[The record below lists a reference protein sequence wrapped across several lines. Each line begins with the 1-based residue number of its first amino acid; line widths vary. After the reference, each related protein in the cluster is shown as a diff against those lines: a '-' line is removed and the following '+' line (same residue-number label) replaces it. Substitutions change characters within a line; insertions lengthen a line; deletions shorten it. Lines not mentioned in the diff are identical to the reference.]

1 MHYSAGLIYTQPGI
15 TPSRLITIGGTMKTL
30 DNLYINGHWQASASN
45 AFIDVINPSTNQLF
59 LRVPQGNAEDVD
71 LAVTAARQALPA
83 WSASLASVRAQLMR
97 AVATEM
103 RNRYDELVDAHVKS
117 MGCPR
122 HMTGAFH
129 VDAPI
134 EAMEYYAD
142 LAYKMEAVG
151 ERDNVL
157 LLKEPVGVCAFI
169 NPWNYPLHQLI
180 GKVAPA
186 LAAGCT
192 IVAKPAEQTPE
203 LDFLMA
209 DIFHTVG
216 LPAGVFNLVSGV
228 GTEIGPVMSSHP
240 QVDMVSFT
248 GSTRAGI
255 QVATAAAPGVKRVCQ
270 ELGGKS
276 AYIITPD
283 ADLAAAVRY
292 GIEDVMAN
300 TGQTCN
306 ALTRMLVH
314 QDCYEQVLELAAEIA
329 AEQVVGDPDD
339 PATTMGPMAS
349 QRQKQTVQ
357 DYIRLGLEEGARL
370 ITGGTGAP
378 ENLPEH
384 MQNGA
389 FVRPTVF
396 ADVTNQMRIAREEIF
411 GPVLCILTYNDIDE
425 AVDIANDTDYGL
437 SSGVFAR
444 DAASAIPIAR
454 RLQAGQCYIQG
465 AYFSMDAPFGGYKQ
479 SGNGREWGEHGMD
492 EYMETKAII
501 CG

>member
-1 MHYSAGLIYTQPGI
+1 
-15 TPSRLITIGGTMKTL
+15 MKTL
-30 DNLYINGHWQASASN
+30 DKLYINGQWQASASDR
-45 AFIDVINPSTNQLF
+45 FIDVINPADNQTF
-59 LRVPQGNAEDVD
+59 LRVPQGNSDDIEQAA
-71 LAVTAARQALPA
+71 LAARQALPGWA
-83 WSASLASVRAQLMR
+83 TSLASIRADLMR
-97 AVATEM
+97 KIATEM
-103 RNRYDELVDAHVKS
+103 RNRYDDLVDAHVKS

-122 HMTGAFH
+122 HLTGAFH

-142 LAYKMEAVG
+142 LAYKMEAVE
-151 ERDNVL
+151 ERNDVL

-192 IVAKPAEQTPE
+192 IIAKPAEQTPE
-203 LDFLMA
+203 LDFIMA
-209 DIFHTVG
+209 EIFDKAG
-216 LPAGVFNLVSGV
+216 LPAGVFNLVSGL

-255 QVATAAAPGVKRVCQ
+255 QVAAAAAPGVKRVCQ

-276 AYIITPD
+276 AFIITED
-283 ADLAAAVRY
+283 ADLNAAVRY
-292 GIEDVMAN
+292 GVEDVMAN

-306 ALTRMLVH
+306 ALTRMLVP
-314 QDCYEQVLELAAEIA
+314 QSRYEEAVALAAEIA
-329 AEQVVGDPDD
+329 GEQVVGDPTDS
-339 PATTMGPMAS
+339 ATTMGPMAS
-349 QRQKQTVQ
+349 HRQKETVEH
-357 DYIRLGLEEGARL
+357 YIRLGLEEGARL
-370 ITGGTGAP
+370 VTGGPGAP
-378 ENLPEH
+378 ADLPPTLQE
-384 MQNGA
+384 GA
-389 FVRPTVF
+389 FVQPTVF
-396 ADVTNQMRIAREEIF
+396 ADVHNQMRIAREEIF
-411 GPVLCILTYNDIDE
+411 GPVLCIIPYSDTEDAI
-425 AVDIANDTDYGL
+425 AIANDTPYGL
-437 SSGVFAR
+437 SSGVYAK

-454 RLQAGQCYIQG
+454 RMQAGQCYIQG

-492 EYMETKAII
+492 EYMESKAII

>member
-1 MHYSAGLIYTQPGI
+1 
-15 TPSRLITIGGTMKTL
+15 MKTL
-30 DNLYINGHWQASASN
+30 DNLYINGHWQASASDS
-45 AFIDVINPSTNQLF
+45 FIDVINPSNNQVF
-59 LRVPQGNAEDVD
+59 LRVPQGNSDDIE
-71 LAVTAARQALPA
+71 LAVQAARQALPA
-83 WSASLASVRAQLMR
+83 WAASLASIRADLMR
-97 AVATEM
+97 KIATEM

-134 EAMEYYAD
+134 EAMEFYAD
-142 LAYKMEAVG
+142 LAYKMESVE
-151 ERDNVL
+151 ERNNVL

-192 IVAKPAEQTPE
+192 IIAKPAEQTPE

-209 DIFHTVG
+209 EIFHKAG
-216 LPAGVFNLVSGV
+216 LPAGVFNLVSGM

-240 QVDMVSFT
+240 EVDMVSFT

-255 QVATAAAPGVKRVCQ
+255 QVAAAAAPGVKRVCQ

-276 AYIITPD
+276 AYIITEE

-292 GIEDVMAN
+292 GVEDVMGN

-306 ALTRMLVH
+306 ALTRMLVP
-314 QDCYEQVLELAAEIA
+314 QSRYEEAVALAAEIA
-329 AEQVVGDPDD
+329 AEQVIGDPDD
-339 PATTMGPMAS
+339 DATTMGPMAS
-349 QRQKQTVQ
+349 HRQKETVEN
-357 DYIRLGLEEGARL
+357 YIRLGLEEGARL
-370 ITGGTGAP
+370 VIGGPGAP
-378 ENLPEH
+378 ESLPESIRD
-384 MQNGA
+384 GA
-389 FVRPTVF
+389 FVQPTIF
-396 ADVTNQMRIAREEIF
+396 ADVHNHMRIAREEIF
-411 GPVLCILTYNDIDE
+411 GPVLCMIPYSDTEE
-425 AVDIANDTDYGL
+425 AIKIANDTPYGL
-437 SSGVFAR
+437 SSGVYAK